1 MQNVWTLKVQKW
13 TIWLT
18 FLAALI
24 LLRHLFPVIFLT
36 FVLTYIANTLIKAMT
51 RRWNRRRLNVA
62 LVFVLFLAV
71 LVGAGVLVVPKMF
84 GEVRQLAVFSI
95 VRDAA
100 NAQPHAT
107 NGQPQVTNAKPHATN
122 AQPQQTPEQPKED
135 GETAIDRQARRYVD
149 TILVRLVGPATFHSF
164 ERSESYAGLMQR
176 VEDSI
181 RAFLPKVIAGVR
193 EFVNASLSIFVQF
206 LLSIVLSFLILW
218 DLPSLERGVQ
228 SLATGR
234 SSEVYAEI
242 APSITAFG
250 VMLGRAFEAQTLI
263 AMVNA
268 ALTSIG
274 FLILGI
280 PSIALLATIVFF
292 CSYVPVVGVMLSTLP
307 AALFAFKAGGIVLV
321 FWLVVMVLLV
331 HAVEA
336 YMLNPIIY
344 GRHMKMHPVAILAIL
359 MVGEHLFGIWGL
371 LLGVPMAAFVW
382 TYVIQG
388 KDVGPAAAPITTV
401 PAAEKSPS

>member
-13 TIWLT
+13 VIWLA
-18 FLAALI
+18 FLATLI

-36 FVLTYIANTLIKAMT
+36 FVLAYIANTLVKLMT
-51 RRWNRRRLNVA
+51 RRWNRRRLNVVV
-62 LVFVLFLAV
+62 VFVLFLAM
-71 LVGAGVLVVPKMF
+71 LIGAGVLVVPKMF
-84 GEVRQLAVFSI
+84 SEVRQLAVFSI
-95 VRDAA
+95 ARDAA
-100 NAQPHAT
+100 
-107 NGQPQVTNAKPHATN
+107 
-122 AQPQQTPEQPKED
+122 AQPQTTTAPPRD
-135 GETAIDRQARRYVD
+135 GETAIDREARLLVD
-149 TILVRLVGPATFHSF
+149 TILIRLVGPDTFRSF
-164 ERSESYAGLMQR
+164 ERSEAYEGLMQR
-176 VEDSI
+176 VDAAISGFLPRVTGAV
-181 RAFLPKVIAGVR
+181 RAF
-193 EFVNASLSIFVQF
+193 VNSSLAIFLQF

-218 DLPSLERGVQ
+218 GLPSLERGVE

-234 SSEVYAEI
+234 TAEVYAEI

-263 AMVNA
+263 AVVYA
-268 ALTSIG
+268 ILTSIG

-307 AALFAFKAGGIVLV
+307 AARFAFKTGGIALVL
-321 FWLVVMVLLV
+321 WLVVMVLLV

-336 YMLNPIIY
+336 YMLNPLIY
-344 GRHMKMHPVAILAIL
+344 GRHMKMHPVAILVIL

-382 TYVIQG
+382 SYVIQG
-388 KDVGPAAAPITTV
+388 KDVGAAAKPLTTA
-401 PAAEKSPS
+401 PEAEQSLS